1 MKPRIFSRKQSGLS
15 LVDLMIGL
23 SLGLISVLAASA
35 LMVSNLQLSRTK
47 SDNALLHEQT
57 AMAIAALSHQF
68 KQSGYGEI
76 NREKGYKYENPTNL
90 TGNLPPVRGCDTG
103 FANPDATDFA
113 CAGGETLP
121 TSFPAFSLVQVLAD
135 TVDVNLGQGVD
146 CLGQPV
152 PMNPATGLREVL
164 NHYYVQNGQLFCR
177 ATVPDLGN
185 APAGYPYAG
194 RAVLSGVV
202 ALRLRYGQDAQDA
215 HPSGSW
221 TRSGNAAAMLAA
233 GFDDITA
240 WRRVSWVQICVVVQ
254 SENVGRSNAAMQY
267 ADCDGQVVTAPDL
280 RIYRVFTERI
290 ALRNALL

>member
-1 MKPRIFSRKQSGLS
+1 MNRGGAASFQRGLS
-15 LVDLMIGL
+15 LVDLMMGL
-23 SLGLISVLAASA
+23 SLGLVCLLAASA

-57 AMAIAALSHQF
+57 AMAVAALSHQF
-68 KQSGYGEI
+68 KQAGFGEI

-90 TGNLPPVRGCDTG
+90 SAGVPPVRGCDTG
-103 FANPDATDFA
+103 FANPDAADFA

-121 TSFPAFSLVQVLAD
+121 TSWPAFSLAQVLAD
-135 TVDVNLGQGVD
+135 TVDASLGQGVD

-152 PMNPATGLREVL
+152 PTQPATGLREVV
-164 NHYYVQNGQLFCR
+164 NHYYVQNNQLFCR

-185 APAGYPYAG
+185 APAGYPYPG

-221 TRSGNAAAMLAA
+221 TRSGNAASIQAA
-233 GFDDITA
+233 GFDGVTA
-240 WRRVSWVQICVVVQ
+240 WRRVSWVQLCVVVQ
-254 SENVGRSNAAMQY
+254 SQSAGVSNAPMQY
-267 ADCDGQVVTAPDL
+267 ADCDGQLVTAPDL
-280 RIYRVFTERI
+280 RIYRVFTERV